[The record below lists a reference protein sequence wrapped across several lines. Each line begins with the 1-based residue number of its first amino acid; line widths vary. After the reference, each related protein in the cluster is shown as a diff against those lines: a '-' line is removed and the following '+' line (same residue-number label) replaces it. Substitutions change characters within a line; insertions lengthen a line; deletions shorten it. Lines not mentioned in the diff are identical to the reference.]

1 MKSAKSRQ
9 HLTLLVLRDA
19 QHAVKQ
25 IRVSKPLLIA
35 VPTVAILCLSGLVV
49 SMQVH
54 SSQVISKM
62 EQEITS
68 QTIANI
74 QMELTVNNREEAILR
89 LKNEIINLSS
99 EADDMKS
106 KMQRVSELEEKLQ
119 KFIKKHDV
127 SILPEST
134 KAPTVPLSLDASKH
148 VGGEF
153 IAVHHSDILDL
164 TQETKDDFEQMRKL
178 LDTMEHHIPDTLEKA
193 QETQDMISGIPNAWP
208 TASKV
213 LTSSF
218 GYRTDPFTGKAAFH
232 AGIDIGGETG
242 DPIYAAG
249 AGQVILAEQSGARGL
264 YIVIQHPEGLQT
276 SYMHLSNIN
285 VSLGDRV
292 SKRDIIGEMG
302 STGRSTGSH
311 LHFQVMKQDEVVN
324 PLPYID

>member
-1 MKSAKSRQ
+1 MKSAKSKQ

-25 IRVSKPLLIA
+25 IHISKPLLIA
-35 VPTVAILCLSGLVV
+35 VPTAAILCLSGLIV

-62 EQEITS
+62 EHEITS
-68 QTIANI
+68 KTIANL

-89 LKNEIINLSS
+89 LKNEIVNLSS

-106 KMQRVSELEEKLQ
+106 KMQRVSELEDELQ
-119 KFIKKHDV
+119 KFIKKHDI
-127 SILPEST
+127 SMLPEST
-134 KAPTVPLSLDASKH
+134 EVHTDPLSLDASSH

-153 IAVHHSDILDL
+153 IAVHQSEVLDL
-164 TQETKDDFEQMRKL
+164 TQETKDDFELMRKL
-178 LDTMEHHIPDTLEKA
+178 LDTMENHIPNTLEKA
-193 QETQDMISGIPNAWP
+193 KETQEMISGTPDAWP
-208 TASKV
+208 TVSKV

-232 AGIDIGGETG
+232 AGIDIGGQTG

-249 AGQVILAEQSGARGL
+249 AGQVLSAEESGARGL

-276 SYMHLSNIN
+276 SYMHMSHLK
-285 VSLGDRV
+285 VSPGDLV
-292 SKRDIIGEMG
+292 SKGEIIGEMG
-302 STGRSTGSH
+302 STGRSTGAH
-311 LHFQVMKQDEVVN
+311 LHFQVIKQDEVVN

>member
-1 MKSAKSRQ
+1 MKSAKSKQ

-25 IRVSKPLLIA
+25 IQISKPLLIA
-35 VPTVAILCLSGLVV
+35 VPTVAILCLSGLIV

-54 SSQVISKM
+54 SSQVITKM
-62 EQEITS
+62 EKEITS
-68 QTIANI
+68 QTIANM

-89 LKNEIINLSS
+89 LKNEIVNLSS

-106 KMQRVSELEEKLQ
+106 KMTRVSELEKELQ
-119 KFIKKHDV
+119 KFIKKHDI
-127 SILPEST
+127 SMLPQST
-134 KAPTVPLSLDASKH
+134 ETRTVPLSLDASKH
-148 VGGEF
+148 VGGEY
-153 IAVHHSDILDL
+153 IAIHHSEILDL
-164 TQETKDDFEQMRKL
+164 SQETKDDFEQMRKL

-193 QETQDMISGIPNAWP
+193 QETQKIISGTPNAWP
-208 TASKV
+208 TVSKV

-218 GYRTDPFTGKAAFH
+218 GYRSDPFTGKAAFH
-232 AGIDIGGETG
+232 AGIDIVGQTG

-249 AGQVILAEQSGARGL
+249 AGQVLSAEQSGARGL

-276 SYMHLSNIN
+276 SYMHMSNMN
-285 VSLGDRV
+285 VSPGDQV
-292 SKRDIIGEMG
+292 SKGDVIGEMG

-311 LHFQVMKQDEVVN
+311 LHFQVMKHDKVIN